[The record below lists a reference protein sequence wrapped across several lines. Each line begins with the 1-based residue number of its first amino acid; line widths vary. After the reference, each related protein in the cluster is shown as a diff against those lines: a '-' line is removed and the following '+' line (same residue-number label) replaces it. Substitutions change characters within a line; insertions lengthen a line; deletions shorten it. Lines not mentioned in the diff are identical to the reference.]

1 MTTNNKQA
9 IATIRKHT
17 IHYSEKNE
25 KKKQKAVET
34 VKIKKKHE
42 NSVYEIR
49 EKTTL
54 TTTIHTYES
63 IWKIIFHTRLT
74 RMKRALYIMNE
85 QKL

>member
-34 VKIKKKHE
+34 VKIKKNTKTPFTK
-42 NSVYEIR
+42 SVKKQLSQQPY
-49 EKTTL
+49 
-54 TTTIHTYES
+54 IH
-63 IWKIIFHTRLT
+63 
-74 RMKRALYIMNE
+74 MNRYG
-85 QKL
+85 KLFSTQD